1 MTHPAP
7 VAMVR
12 ERARTKTRIRSLANR
27 HLLGNTTMRPPTPAK
42 GNRTYHL
49 RRLEEKAGA
58 ETTSSRQEKA
68 ATAAISLRQGGAETA
83 ADPHRLRLGGKAGVR
98 DTTMSLGIAGPR
110 RTNLVVIEPVRSS
123 LQKTHVIA

>member
-1 MTHPAP
+1 MVIGNQTH
-7 VAMVR
+7 
-12 ERARTKTRIRSLANR
+12 
-27 HLLGNTTMRPPTPAK
+27 HL
-42 GNRTYHL
+42 H
-49 RRLEEKAGA
+49 RLEGKAGA
-58 ETTSSRQEKA
+58 ETTSSRQGKA

-110 RTNLVVIEPVRSS
+110 RTNLVVIEPIKSS